1 MTLGTVFS
9 SLAPMSDSGPPPRT
23 ALVLMGGG
31 ARTAYQVG
39 AMQGIVQILGPS
51 PRAFFDI
58 LVGTSAGALNAAYL
72 ACHASAG
79 QAAVERLAAFWGT
92 LRSDHVYHVES
103 LRSAHQGLRWA
114 TLISP
119 AWMLRRLPRS
129 FLDAEPLARSL
140 RRAVDFGRIGLALRD
155 RHLQALAV
163 TASSYTSGLHW
174 TFYQTADAL
183 KVEPWQHPGRRSVA
197 QPVAAEHLLASAA
210 IPFVFPAVPLQV
222 NGRTEYFGDGSM
234 RQLAPLS
241 PAFHLGATRILAIG
255 VGQPERSGMADDPDE
270 SAGQYPKMAQIATH
284 AMASVFHDT
293 LEADVEQALRVNEGL
308 RRLRQAQ
315 GGAALPYRTVEVLS
329 LQPSCSL
336 DSLAR
341 EHARSLPEPAFKLL
355 KMLGGTQGAGAAL
368 ASYLLFEPP
377 FVQALMALGRADAL
391 AQRERIEAFFAGRP
405 VPAAG
410 GAGSHA
416 AVP

>member
-1 MTLGTVFS
+1 MTLGTLFS
-9 SLAPMSDSGPPPRT
+9 SLTSTADAGGPART

-39 AMQGIVQILGPS
+39 AMQGIAQILGPS

-79 QAAVERLAAFWGT
+79 QAAVDRLARFWDT

-129 FLDAEPLARSL
+129 LLDASPLAQTL
-140 RRAVDFGRIGLALRD
+140 GQAVDFGCIGQALRD
-155 RHLQALAV
+155 QHLQALAV
-163 TASSYTSGLHW
+163 TASSYTSGAHW
-174 TFYQTADAL
+174 TFYQTAHTL
-183 KVEPWQHPGRRSVA
+183 RCEPWQRPGRRSVA
-197 QPVAAEHLLASAA
+197 QPVSADHLLASAA
-210 IPFVFPAVPLQV
+210 IPFVFPAVPLEV
-222 NGRTEYFGDGSM
+222 DGRTEYFGDGSM

-241 PAFHLGATRILAIG
+241 PALNLGATRILALG
-255 VGQPERSGMADDPDE
+255 VGQPERAGLGQDPDE
-270 SAGQYPKMAQIATH
+270 APPDQYPKLAQIATH
-284 AMASVFHDT
+284 AMASIFHDT
-293 LEADVEQALRVNEGL
+293 LEADVEQALRVNAGL
-308 RRLRQAQ
+308 RRLSRTAA
-315 GGAALPYRTVEVLS
+315 GALPYRTVEVLA
-329 LQPSCSL
+329 LQPSRSL

-341 EHARSLPEPAFKLL
+341 EHARALPDPAFRLL

-377 FVQALMALGRADAL
+377 FVQTLMALGRADAL
-391 AQRERIEAFFAGRP
+391 AQRGRIEAFFAGLP
-405 VPAAG
+405 VPA
-410 GAGSHA
+410 GA
-416 AVP
+416 P

>member
-1 MTLGTVFS
+1 MTLGTLFG
-9 SLAPMSDSGPPPRT
+9 SLAAVQDDAPAPTRT

-39 AMQGIVQILGPS
+39 ALQGIAQILGPS

-72 ACHASAG
+72 AGHASAG
-79 QAAVERLAAFWGT
+79 QAAVDRLASFWGT
-92 LRSDHVYHVES
+92 LRSDQVYHVES

-129 FLDAEPLARSL
+129 FLDPEPLARSL
-140 RRAVDFGRIGLALRD
+140 ARTVDVGRIERSLRD
-155 RHLQALAV
+155 NHLQALAV
-163 TASSYTSGLHW
+163 TASSYTSGVHW
-174 TFYQTADAL
+174 TFYQTAKAYE
-183 KVEPWQHPGRRSVA
+183 VPPWKRPGRRAVTQA
-197 QPVAAEHLLASAA
+197 VAADHLLASAA
-210 IPFVFPAVPLQV
+210 IPFVFPAVPLEV
-222 NGRTEYFGDGSM
+222 EGRTEYFGDGSM

-241 PAFHLGATRILAIG
+241 PALNLGATRIVAIG
-255 VGQPERSGMADDPDE
+255 VGQPERLGLGLDAD
-270 SAGQYPKMAQIATH
+270 AAQGQYPKLAQIATH

-293 LEADVEQALRVNEGL
+293 LEADVEQALRVNAGL
-308 RRLRQAQ
+308 RRLSQTAA
-315 GGAALPYRTVEVLS
+315 GALPYRPVEVLA
-329 LQPSCSL
+329 LQPSRSL

-341 EHARSLPEPAFKLL
+341 EHARSLPDPAFKLL

-391 AQRERIEAFFAGRP
+391 AQRERVEAFFAGRP
-405 VPAAG
+405 VPAG
-410 GAGSHA
+410 GADSHT